1 MTTDPRARFLRSA
14 RVRSRVEYSRV
25 FEGGRRLGDALLGL
39 HWLPGDGEPRLGLA
53 VSRKVDPRAVGR
65 NRIKRVLRDDFR
77 HLRLHLAPGDYVVV
91 ARPGAARAG
100 NGQLRQAFQRLLR
113 KAGALPGPA
122 RGGTMPAPPPSASP
136 SDSLPDLPSG

>member
-1 MTTDPRARFLRSA
+1 M
-14 RVRSRVEYSRV
+14 

-77 HLRLHLAPGDYVVV
+77 RRWRVKRMGFRASTLLKRCGINLKAVVLE
-91 ARPGAARAG
+91 GAEACG
-100 NGQLRQAFQRLLR
+100 KL
-113 KAGALPGPA
+113 
-122 RGGTMPAPPPSASP
+122 
-136 SDSLPDLPSG
+136 